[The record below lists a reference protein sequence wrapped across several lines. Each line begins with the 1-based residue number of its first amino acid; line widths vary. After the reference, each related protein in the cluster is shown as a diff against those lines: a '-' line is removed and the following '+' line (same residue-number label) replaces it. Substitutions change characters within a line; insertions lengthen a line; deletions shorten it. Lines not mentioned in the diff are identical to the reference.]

1 MLENSCI
8 MSGLCVEG
16 PAPLQ
21 LAHFLSRHHHIQ
33 HDCRNW
39 FLSCDWRVIITLT
52 FSVVTTEAEN
62 VMAQMNL
69 SPSFKVKAALNIEI
83 NLSSAY
89 K

>member
-33 HDCRNW
+33 HDW
-39 FLSCDWRVIITLT
+39 S
-52 FSVVTTEAEN
+52 TETGFFPATGG
-62 VMAQMNL
+62 L
-69 SPSFKVKAALNIEI
+69 L
-83 NLSSAY
+83 
-89 K
+89 

>member
-21 LAHFLSRHHHIQ
+21 LAHFLGRHHHIQ
-33 HDCRNW
+33 HDW
-39 FLSCDWRVIITLT
+39 STETDWRVIMTLT
-52 FSVVTTEAEN
+52 FSVAATVAEN

-69 SPSFKVKAALNIEI
+69 RPHFKVKATLNIEM